1 MTDVVSLSRDDLYNF
16 FTEEYAQID
25 SSWEPQFAHDVNRS
39 KITINGVTIEQREF
53 SPTVDPLSDFKR
65 RLNEIPEW
73 EDLSEAL
80 YEPLCLIASQTI
92 MADGYNFFYN
102 RLPPRVGMA
111 QSKIRSY
118 STNTLASNST
128 NTSTNSLRSRECVG
142 NCITINIDSTG
153 VYLFRNI
160 LIDFYLSNDDYEPG
174 PTFLSLKLNMAC
186 KLQLS
191 RTQPFTGSLHY
202 FMDVSDFAE
211 SLREECFRTVKT
223 LGLPRGLPENILN
236 DTVLALPEDYPLKDK
251 LRLYFSLKGG
261 IPSLPRRNRTTVSH
275 FRNSRFTKS
284 SRVLN
289 SARVSR
295 VLNSAQIAKRGGRRR
310 SRRHR
315 G

>member
-92 MADGYNFFYN
+92 MADGYKFFYN

-211 SLREECFRTVKT
+211 SLREECVER
-223 LGLPRGLPENILN
+223 LGTIGAEEN
-236 DTVLALPEDYPLKDK
+236 VLKDSLLLIPQGDPLSDK
-251 LRLYFSLKGG
+251 IRLYFNLKGE
-261 IPSLPRRNRTTVSH
+261 PLPRPPRRNRTTVSH
-275 FRNSRFTKS
+275 FRNSRFSKA

-289 SARVSR
+289 RS
-295 VLNSAQIAKRGGRRR
+295 QISKFGGRRRR